1 METITKRH
9 IDREAR
15 VHSTPGITLYAQE
28 IGLQTAI
35 ALDYPTRRQRR
46 QAKQYRQQLLVAAR
60 GRVAV
65 SSSLALGVFRLQQQ
79 VEEFRELPAD
89 WDTYGAEPIREAAI
103 RQARRILHALS
114 LQLPGRPI
122 VSLHVFPMRDG
133 GVQIDADRPGR
144 AMEIEVH
151 PDGSASYLLFTAE
164 GELLAPQTS
173 LTLACQQFMGQPR
186 LT

>member
-1 METITKRH
+1 
-9 IDREAR
+9 
-15 VHSTPGITLYAQE
+15 VSFGLE

-35 ALDYPTRRQRR
+35 ALDYPARRQRR

-65 SSSLALGVFRLQQQ
+65 SSSLALGVFRLQQH
-79 VEEFRELPAD
+79 RELPAG

-103 RQARRILHALS
+103 RQVRRILHALS
-114 LQLPGRPI
+114 LQLPGRLT
-122 VSLHVFPMRDG
+122 VSLHIFPMRDG

-151 PDGSASYLLFTAE
+151 SDGLASYLLFTAE

-173 LTLACQQFMGQPR
+173 LTLACQQFMDQPR
-186 LT
+186 LL